1 MMFRPSCP
9 LHTNRTASFSEALR
23 PNLSGGGIIFSMGES
38 PLHTA
43 TSLWNVLTTCKTWL
57 SSTTNKI
64 SVGVE
69 GQTTFDQENAT
80 EEDCLSH
87 SREAGCQ
94 RGGGERGGGEQS
106 VVS

>member
-1 MMFRPSCP
+1 
-9 LHTNRTASFSEALR
+9 
-23 PNLSGGGIIFSMGES
+23 MGES
-38 PLHTA
+38 PLHNV

-57 SSTTNKI
+57 SRNSTTNKI

-69 GQTTFDQENAT
+69 GPATFDQEDTT
-80 EEDCLSH
+80 EKDCLSH